1 MKNTGRIPPGIE
13 VNVVIVNPESKLSGT
28 LQILLL
34 FDVAEQIR
42 LEQLKAILGSGSE
55 GQPPLKHTASDSV
68 RYERPPVIET
78 TSGVSSRS
86 GEAFRCRLKYFDYG
100 VISVQM
106 ALDFSGRWDDVI
118 ALSARWIESPEAER
132 CASEVLKRHLERAA
146 PALDQPYES
155 WLSEDYQIFH
165 VREALDGGGHPL
177 SASAMLQECG
187 DHIAQ
192 IVLGETAPAAP
203 AEGERVLRSAM
214 SYYASD
220 LVVTGW
226 SAALIYDSDS
236 GAAPVAGILEYANSQ
251 LLEFRHY
258 DVVLTEV
265 LRRVYGSLEKK
276 TGPLR
281 RWKLAREAEW
291 LNTIRLEVTE
301 LTERA
306 DYAIKFL
313 GDRFY
318 ARLYRTASDRIGVS
332 ENRNLVAEKL
342 KTAGELYE
350 FMVNE
355 FHQARTFLLEAM
367 VVAILV
373 VELINI
379 FRHF

>member
-1 MKNTGRIPPGIE
+1 MPQST
-13 VNVVIVNPESKLSGT
+13 LSGS
-28 LQILLL
+28 LRILLL

-42 LEQLKAILGSGSE
+42 MDQLRDILGAGSQ
-55 GQPPLKHTASDSV
+55 GQPPLKHTAADSV
-68 RYERPPVIET
+68 RYERPPLIENT
-78 TSGVSSRS
+78 GGVSAPG
-86 GEAFRCRLKYFDYG
+86 GETFRCRLKYFDYG
-100 VISVQM
+100 VISVEM
-106 ALDFSGRWDDVI
+106 TLDFAGEWDDVM

-132 CASEVLKRHLERAA
+132 CASDVLKRHLERVR

-155 WLSEDYQIFH
+155 WVSEDYQILH
-165 VREALDGGGHPL
+165 IREALDSSGEPL
-177 SASAMLQECG
+177 TASAMLGRWG
-187 DHIAQ
+187 DYIAQ
-192 IVLGETAPAAP
+192 VVLGETTPL
-203 AEGERVLRSAM
+203 AESERERVLRSAM

-226 SAALIYDSDS
+226 SAALIYDSDA
-236 GAAPVAGILEYANSQ
+236 GAAPVIGILEYANSQ

-265 LRRVYGSLEKK
+265 LARVYKSLEKK
-276 TGPLR
+276 TGLLR

-291 LNTIRLEVTE
+291 LNTIRLDVTE

-318 ARLYRTASDRIGVS
+318 ARLYRTASDRMGVS
-332 ENRNLVAEKL
+332 ENRYLVAEKL
-342 KTAGELYE
+342 KTAGDLYD

-355 FHQARTFLLEAM
+355 FHQARAFVLEAM